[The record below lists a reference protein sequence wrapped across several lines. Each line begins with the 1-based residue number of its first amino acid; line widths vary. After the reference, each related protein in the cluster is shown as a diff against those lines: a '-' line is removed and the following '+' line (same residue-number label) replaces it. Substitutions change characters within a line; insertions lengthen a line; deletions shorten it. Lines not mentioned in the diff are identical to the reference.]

1 MMDDTIMYAYVY
13 RYPMHYGEIQL
24 DRTNVSLSAY
34 KFYGSLMHVH
44 LFLDNANIFY
54 SYKGRFESVYIEGGS
69 LSFKVRIN
77 IVY

>member
-24 DRTNVSLSAY
+24 DRTSVSLSAY

-44 LFLDNANIFY
+44 LFLDKLISFIVT
-54 SYKGRFESVYIEGGS
+54 RGG
-69 LSFKVRIN
+69 LKL
-77 IVY
+77 YL

>member
-13 RYPMHYGEIQL
+13 RYPMHYGKIQL

-54 SYKGRFESVYIEGGS
+54 S
-69 LSFKVRIN
+69 
-77 IVY
+77 